1 MYHSILIGID
11 FSDTSVD
18 TVRWAVS
25 RFPEA
30 DITLF
35 HAIERL
41 GVPGYLSRELGSK
54 LGMVQ
59 ERELDARANLEAIAE
74 RCGIDVRIE
83 VRAGWTPEALV
94 AVSEEIKAELV
105 VVGAHQKRVWPSD
118 EVGNTCVA
126 IVRKATVPVLVWRP
140 VRQEKDKT
148 ILAALDLRDG
158 SAPIAA
164 TAGGYAAYFGTR
176 LVLMHAMPGTLQ
188 AYVRAVSSP
197 TKTEDMVRVLE
208 QRARAEALDRVPQE
222 FREEV
227 IPQDA
232 PSGADN
238 PYAQAAAQPGTS
250 LADERREDIAT
261 KRQAQA
267 ATQAIIDAECAAWQA
282 EVARLEPNRRVFTT
296 DDKGETSRMDDQV
309 RVDRVASLKDQ
320 ISSKCK

>member
-1 MYHSILIGID
+1 MYKSILIGID
-11 FSDTSVD
+11 FSDTSVE

-41 GVPGYLSRELGSK
+41 SVPGYLSRELGSK
-54 LGMVQ
+54 LGMVR

-74 RCGIDVRIE
+74 QCGIDARIE

-94 AVSEEIKAELV
+94 AVAEELKSELV

-126 IVRKATVPVLVWRP
+126 IVRKASVPVLVWRP
-140 VRQEKDKT
+140 IRQESDKT

-164 TAGGYAAYFGTR
+164 TAARYAAYFGTR

-197 TKTEDMVRVLE
+197 TKTDDTVKVLE
-208 QRARAEALDRVPQE
+208 QRARDEALNRVPPGL
-222 FREEV
+222 REGIEIQTSIVRGRPIVHHILTIAETEAADLIV
-227 IPQDA
+227 IGKYHA
-232 PSGADN
+232 PGLKGRVILGGITRQIIQGAN
-238 PYAQAAAQPGTS
+238 CSVLTVP
-250 LADERREDIAT
+250 
-261 KRQAQA
+261 
-267 ATQAIIDAECAAWQA
+267 
-282 EVARLEPNRRVFTT
+282 V
-296 DDKGETSRMDDQV
+296 
-309 RVDRVASLKDQ
+309 
-320 ISSKCK
+320 

>member
-11 FSDTSVD
+11 FSDASVD
-18 TVRWAVS
+18 TVRWTVS
-25 RFPEA
+25 RFPDA

-74 RCGIDVRIE
+74 QCGIDARIE

-94 AVSEEIKAELV
+94 AVREEIKAELV

-126 IVRKATVPVLVWRP
+126 IVRKATAPVLIWRP
-140 VRQEKDKT
+140 IRQETDKT
-148 ILAALDLRDG
+148 VLAALDLRDG

-164 TAGGYAAYFGTR
+164 TAARFAAYFDTR

-197 TKTEDMVRVLE
+197 TKTDDMVRVLE
-208 QRARAEALDRVPQE
+208 QRARTEALKRIPDE
-222 FREEV
+222 FRDELEIQTSIVRGRPIVHHILTTAETEAADLIV
-227 IPQDA
+227 IGKYHA
-232 PSGADN
+232 PGLKGRVILGGITRQIIQGAN
-238 PYAQAAAQPGTS
+238 CSVLTVP
-250 LADERREDIAT
+250 
-261 KRQAQA
+261 
-267 ATQAIIDAECAAWQA
+267 
-282 EVARLEPNRRVFTT
+282 V
-296 DDKGETSRMDDQV
+296 
-309 RVDRVASLKDQ
+309 
-320 ISSKCK
+320 

>member
-1 MYHSILIGID
+1 MYKSILIGID
-11 FSDTSVD
+11 FSDASAE

-30 DITLF
+30 EITLF

-54 LGMVQ
+54 LGVVR
-59 ERELDARANLEAIAE
+59 ERELDAKVNLEAIAE
-74 RCGIDVRIE
+74 QCGIDARIE

-94 AVSEEIKAELV
+94 AVTEEIKSELV

-126 IVRKATVPVLVWRP
+126 IVRKASVPVLVWRP
-140 VRQEKDKT
+140 VRQETDKM

-164 TAGGYAAYFGTR
+164 TAARYAAYFRAR

-197 TKTEDMVRVLE
+197 TKTDETVRLLE
-208 QRARAEALDRVPQE
+208 QRARDEALDRVPPDL
-222 FREEV
+222 REGIEIQTTIVRGRPIVHHILTIAETGAADLIV
-227 IPQDA
+227 IGKYHA
-232 PSGADN
+232 PGLKGRVILGGITRQIIQGAN
-238 PYAQAAAQPGTS
+238 CSVLTVP
-250 LADERREDIAT
+250 
-261 KRQAQA
+261 
-267 ATQAIIDAECAAWQA
+267 
-282 EVARLEPNRRVFTT
+282 V
-296 DDKGETSRMDDQV
+296 
-309 RVDRVASLKDQ
+309 
-320 ISSKCK
+320 

>member
-1 MYHSILIGID
+1 MYQSILIGID
-11 FSDTSVD
+11 FSDTSVE

-41 GVPGYLSRELGSK
+41 GVPGYLTRELGSK

-59 ERELDARANLEAIAE
+59 ERELDARANLEEIAAH
-74 RCGIDVRIE
+74 CGIEARVE

-94 AVSEEIKAELV
+94 AVTEEIKAELV
-105 VVGAHQKRVWPSD
+105 VVGAHQKRMWPSD

-140 VRQEKDKT
+140 IHHEQDKT

-164 TAGGYAAYFGTR
+164 TGARYSSYFGAR
-176 LVLMHAMPGTLQ
+176 LLLLHAMPGTLQ

-197 TKTEDMVRVLE
+197 TKTEDMVKVLE
-208 QRARAEALDRVPQE
+208 KRARAEALGRVP
-222 FREEV
+222 EELRGGIEIQTSIVRGRPIVHHILNVAENEAADLIV
-227 IPQDA
+227 IGKYHA
-232 PSGADN
+232 PGLKGRVILGGITRQIIQGAN
-238 PYAQAAAQPGTS
+238 CSVLTVP
-250 LADERREDIAT
+250 
-261 KRQAQA
+261 
-267 ATQAIIDAECAAWQA
+267 
-282 EVARLEPNRRVFTT
+282 V
-296 DDKGETSRMDDQV
+296 
-309 RVDRVASLKDQ
+309 
-320 ISSKCK
+320 

>member
-1 MYHSILIGID
+1 MYHSVLIGID

-74 RCGIDVRIE
+74 QCGIDVRIE

-164 TAGGYAAYFGTR
+164 TAGRYAAYFGTR

-227 IPQDA
+227 EIQTSIVRGRPIVHHILTTAETEAADLIVIGKYHA
-232 PSGADN
+232 PGLKGRVILGGITRQIIQGAN
-238 PYAQAAAQPGTS
+238 CSVLTVP
-250 LADERREDIAT
+250 
-261 KRQAQA
+261 
-267 ATQAIIDAECAAWQA
+267 
-282 EVARLEPNRRVFTT
+282 V
-296 DDKGETSRMDDQV
+296 
-309 RVDRVASLKDQ
+309 
-320 ISSKCK
+320 